1 MQFHNDQGLTVPVE
15 FLEQILGICLAWI
28 CVEVFINQT
37 PSTTKHEQL
46 IHPPSEVKPYNN
58 IQGYLNSYNEL
69 MIIYMHADPVT
80 FMCIGGGTGGGQGG
94 QLPPQNPGPNDVTN
108 QPDLSLFMIDTPRYS
123 QKLPRIASKVDHCA
137 NFPSF
142 LSSRQQ

>member
-1 MQFHNDQGLTVPVE
+1 MVL
-15 FLEQILGICLAWI
+15 ILLNE
-28 CVEVFINQT
+28 VEV
-37 PSTTKHEQL
+37 L
-46 IHPPSEVKPYNN
+46 
-58 IQGYLNSYNEL
+58 
-69 MIIYMHADPVT
+69 A
-80 FMCIGGGTGGGQGG
+80 IGGGTGGAM
-94 QLPPQNPGPNDVTN
+94 PPQNPGPNDVTN